1 MEYQKENSKI
11 NKVIENALKNLNNL
25 VDVNTIIG
33 KPIKTEENETIIPI
47 SKVTLGVL
55 SGGGEYGKVGVFQKN
70 NDLPFSAGN
79 GAVISVK
86 PCGFLIK
93 DSLNDYKFITV
104 ENYPYQKVFEKI
116 TDIFGNLDKNEEN

>member
-47 SKVTLGVL
+47 SKVSVGFVT
-55 SGGGEYGKVGVFQKN
+55 GGGEYNNKQKKKK
-70 NDLPFSAGN
+70 NDNYPFAGGSGGGCN
-79 GAVISVK
+79 IT
-86 PCGFLIK
+86 PLGFLVVK
-93 DSLNDYKFITV
+93 EGVVKFIRV
-104 ENYPYQKVFEKI
+104 GEESNFSKVVDFADKI
-116 TDIFGNLDKNEEN
+116 ASTIKKD